1 MFMDE
6 RNEFS
11 DGQTCANAASTVLST
26 NVIDSSVARDLGN
39 GQPVYLVIQIDTT
52 VTSDGA
58 ALIQFRLRS
67 DAAAA
72 IHATTSTA
80 HVDTGAIPKA
90 TLVAGYTQVIPLPMG
105 TTYERYIGVQHIVSA
120 ATTTAGT
127 YSAFLT
133 LDPTGWTAYA
143 DATN

>member
-1 MFMDE
+1 M
-6 RNEFS
+6 
-11 DGQTCANAASTVLST
+11 
-26 NVIDSSVARDLGN
+26 VIA
-39 GQPVYLVIQIDTT
+39 IETA

-58 ALIQFRLRS
+58 ATVQFRLRS
-67 DAAAA
+67 DSVAA

-90 TLVAGYTQVIPLPMG
+90 TLVAGYRQVIPLPMG
-105 TTYERYIGVQHIVSA
+105 VAYERFLGVQHIVAA

-127 YSAFLT
+127 YNAFLT
-133 LDPTGWTAYA
+133 LDPTGWKSYA

>member
-133 LDPTGWTAYA
+133 LDPTGWTAYP

>member
-1 MFMDE
+1 MIMDSLL
-6 RNEFS
+6 EFS
-11 DGQTCANAASTVLST
+11 DNQTCANTASTVLST
-26 NVIDSSVARDLGN
+26 NVVDTQDSRDIAQ
-39 GQPVYLVIQIDTT
+39 GQPLYLIIQIGTA
-52 VTSDGA
+52 VTSDGSA
-58 ALIQFRLRS
+58 TVQFRLRS

-80 HVDTGAIPKA
+80 HIDTGAIPKA

-105 TTYERYIGVQHIVSA
+105 TTYERYLGVQHIVAA

-127 YSAFLT
+127 YNAFLT
-133 LDPTGWTAYA
+133 LDPTGWTASA